1 MCYAGD
7 LANLAVK
14 RCNRTRHTDESKGE
28 KRVKAL
34 YLGLFRCGQDF
45 GQMVGPLFV
54 GILAKTESL
63 KLSALGIGLIGL
75 SAAFFAAAYA
85 KETRAKG

>member
-1 MCYAGD
+1 M
-7 LANLAVK
+7 
-14 RCNRTRHTDESKGE
+14 RTGFWPN
-28 KRVKAL
+28 
-34 YLGLFRCGQDF
+34 G
-45 GQMVGPLFV
+45 GPLFV

>member
-1 MCYAGD
+1 
-7 LANLAVK
+7 
-14 RCNRTRHTDESKGE
+14 
-28 KRVKAL
+28 
-34 YLGLFRCGQDF
+34 
-45 GQMVGPLFV
+45 MVGPLFV

-75 SAAFFAAAYA
+75 SAALFAAAYA

>member
-14 RCNRTRHTDESKGE
+14 RCNRTRHADE

-45 GQMVGPLFV
+45 GQMVGPIFV